1 MAGKTSLFKICVY
14 DRGRNKRN
22 VKFRIKREEYF
33 MELLGIVLIIVYA
46 IIGGLSTAVLTIS
59 LPGIIIW
66 KFYRKVKYHKAL
78 TA

>member
-1 MAGKTSLFKICVY
+1 
-14 DRGRNKRN
+14 
-22 VKFRIKREEYF
+22 
-33 MELLGIVLIIVYA
+33 MELFGIVLIIVYA